1 MTVNPMVWAML
12 QITQEMLATV
22 LERQG
27 YLLAGMCATMDGK
40 TRDTLI
46 KRMEDSIKGLEDRVK
61 VIMKKTMGKEVGED
75 GKE

>member
-1 MTVNPMVWAML
+1 MTENPMIWGML

-40 TRDTLI
+40 TRDVLI
-46 KRMEDSIKGLEDRVK
+46 KRMEDSLKGLEDRVE
-61 VIMKKTMGKEVGED
+61 VIMKETMGKEIGED